1 VKNLSNEGLFAN
13 IKEFLAQ
20 KYLLSP
26 DETVEAVNQCDS
38 IIETLSSED
47 FPEKDFYIRIL
58 QLFHLFLNSEF
69 KLQRK
74 RLDKALKSY
83 QKLQKHINE
92 TQTQFPDFYSSWRF
106 DIDRLLLRVDAR
118 IQEVRAL
125 VALANN
131 DTVQAEILY
140 VETINRYNTELELE
154 QKRSDYDHYFDS
166 LGNIFQTTGWLHK
179 LRGSNSK
186 NPNELYQAIKNFK
199 KAKFLGIPNL
209 DEAIKE
215 THEMVFTLTLG
226 KLENQA
232 ETLFNKGL
240 VASEAE
246 QYKVAKTNYQKSA
259 QLYSALRHRNPSI
272 EYELQEQIQYSS
284 YNEAAAK
291 DFMAQDDNE
300 QAANQFS
307 YASQTLLNVL
317 QKLPSEALK
326 LQFEPQ
332 INYFQAMQLF
342 CQAVTEY
349 DKMIPDAMDHFKEA
363 KQKIEET
370 KLKAEETENTPLI
383 KSCNDALNKL
393 NSYLEIAELM
403 FQSETN

>member
-1 VKNLSNEGLFAN
+1 MSNEDPFAN

-26 DETVEAVNQCDS
+26 DETVEAVNQCAS

-58 QLFHLFLNSEF
+58 QHFHLFLNSEF

-74 RLDKALKSY
+74 RLEKALQSY
-83 QKLQKHINE
+83 QKLQKHIIE
-92 TQTQFPDFYSSWRF
+92 TQTQFPDLYSSWRF

-131 DTVQAEILY
+131 DTVQAEVLY
-140 VETINRYNTELELE
+140 VETINRYNTELQLE
-154 QKRSDYDHYFDS
+154 QERSDYDHYFDS
-166 LGNIFQTTGWLHK
+166 LGNIFQTTGNLHK
-179 LRGSNSK
+179 LRGNNTK
-186 NPNELYQAIKNFK
+186 NPKELYQAIKNFK

-209 DEAIKE
+209 DETIKE
-215 THEMVFTLTLG
+215 THEMAFTLTLG

-232 ETLFNKGL
+232 ESLFNKGL

-246 QYKVAKTNYQKSA
+246 QYKVAKNNYQKSA
-259 QLYSALRHRNPSI
+259 QLYSALRQKNPSI

-291 DFMAQDDNE
+291 DFMTQDDNE
-300 QAANQFS
+300 QAAIQFS
-307 YASQTLLNVL
+307 HASQTLLNVL
-317 QKLPSEALK
+317 QKLPTEALK
-326 LQFEPQ
+326 QQFDPQ

-342 CQAVTEY
+342 CKAVTEY
-349 DKMIPDAMDHFKEA
+349 DKMIPEAMNHFKEA

-370 KLKAEETENTPLI
+370 KIKAEETENTPLI
-383 KSCNDALNKL
+383 NSCNDALNKL
-393 NSYLEIAELM
+393 NSYLEISELM